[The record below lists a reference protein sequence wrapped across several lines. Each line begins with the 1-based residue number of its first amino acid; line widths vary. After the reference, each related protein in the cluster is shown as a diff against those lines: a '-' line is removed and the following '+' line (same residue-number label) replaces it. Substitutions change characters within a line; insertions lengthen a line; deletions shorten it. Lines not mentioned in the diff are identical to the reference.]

1 MEKRYLIVYKDKEAN
16 LKKASS
22 LIGNSIVEFKTNTQL
37 NEAGAYHFPQFGI
50 TSAILDDK
58 TAETLKSNAEIDFI
72 EEDIKV
78 GTLGRLTEVKGGT
91 AGKAAKGSNNDWNM
105 KMINAPQAWK
115 KGYNGKGVSIAILDT
130 GIATHPDLRIMG
142 GISMVPG
149 IASYNDDDGHG
160 THCAGI
166 AAGRGVDKVFGVA
179 PEASLY
185 AVKVL
190 KKDPD
195 GKSRGDTTWIIAGMA
210 WCVENEM
217 DVASMSLG
225 GSSDPSEAYAV
236 AVKACQNAG
245 VTVVCASGNSYE
257 TIFPYVNA
265 PANSIYPGLA
275 IASPIAVGSVDSNE
289 VIAASSSRG
298 AKPGVPWN
306 QVGVVAPGV
315 AIYSTYL
322 NNGYATMSGT
332 SMACPHVS
340 GLAALLRQ
348 KDPEI
353 DAMQVKATI
362 FSTAKELGGGPGTPA
377 YGFGLIDCQKALA

>member
-1 MEKRYLIVYKDKEAN
+1 MKKRYLIVHKSDNAN
-16 LKKASS
+16 LNKVGSAINDSV
-22 LIGNSIVEFKTNTQL
+22 VEYNTGTKL
-37 NEAGAYHFPQFGI
+37 EESGSYHFPQFGI
-50 TSAILDDK
+50 TSAMLDIKDLE
-58 TAETLKSNAEIDFI
+58 ALKSNNDIDFI
-72 EEDIKV
+72 EEDKWM
-78 GTLGRLTEVKGGT
+78 GTLGKPTEEPAVK
-91 AGKAAKGSNNDWNM
+91 ASAQDWNM

-130 GIATHPDLRIMG
+130 GISTHPDLRILG
-142 GISMVPG
+142 GISTIPG
-149 IASYNDDDGHG
+149 IDSYNDDDGHG

-195 GKSRGDTTWIIAGMA
+195 GRSRGQTTWIIAGMA

-225 GSSDPSEAYAV
+225 GMEDPSEAYAV

-245 VTVVCASGNSYE
+245 VTVVCASGNSYM
-257 TIFPYVNA
+257 TDFPFVNA
-265 PANSIYPGLA
+265 PANSVYPGLA
-275 IASPIAVGSVDSNE
+275 IASPIAVGAVGSNE
-289 VIAASSSRG
+289 IIADFSSRG
-298 AKPGVPWN
+298 AKPGVNWN

-315 AIYSTYL
+315 NIYSTYL
-322 NNGYATMSGT
+322 NNGYKSMSGT

-340 GLAALLRQ
+340 GLVALLRQ
-348 KDPEI
+348 KDPEM
-353 DAMQVKATI
+353 DPMQVKAAI
-362 FSTAKELGGGPGTPA
+362 FTTAKQLGGGIGTAA
-377 YGFGLIDCQKALA
+377 YGYGLIDCISALT